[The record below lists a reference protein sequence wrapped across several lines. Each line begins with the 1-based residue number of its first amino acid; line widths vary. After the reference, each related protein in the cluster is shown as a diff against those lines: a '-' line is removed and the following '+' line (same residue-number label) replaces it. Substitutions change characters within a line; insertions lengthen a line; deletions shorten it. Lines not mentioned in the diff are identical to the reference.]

1 MITLSISIVIEFDI
15 TIPTADFNQ
24 LTPSQQ
30 EQYKKEIII
39 DDLYC

>member
-1 MITLSISIVIEFDI
+1 MIALLISILIQLGI
-15 TIPTADFNQ
+15 LTSAADYNQ